1 MSRVGGGMEETADA
15 QRGKSM
21 GFNLASYA
29 AYAIYIK
36 TFIAALL
43 LEITIVINTNSRP
56 SFPP

>member
-1 MSRVGGGMEETADA
+1 MEETADA